1 MSDEISDKDKALYPP
16 VDPIKAGIAGKCPRC
31 GTGRLFKGYINTAKG
46 CSNCGLDYSFAD
58 SGDGPAAFVVLIV
71 GFIVVGVALYTE
83 VNFNP
88 PLWLHFLLWVPAV
101 IVLSLI
107 VLRWMKGILIA
118 LQYKNK
124 AAQGVLDKR

>member
-1 MSDEISDKDKALYPP
+1 MSEHSTPQDKAHYPP
-16 VDPIKAGIAGKCPRC
+16 VDPFKAGIGGKCPRC
-31 GTGRLFKGYINTAKG
+31 GAGRLFLGYLNTAKG

-58 SGDGPAAFVVLIV
+58 SGDGPAAFVILIV
-71 GFIVVGVALYTE
+71 GFLVVGSALYTE
-83 VNFNP
+83 VHFNP

-101 IVLSLI
+101 IILSLL
-107 VLRWMKGILIA
+107 VLRWMKGVLIA

>member
-1 MSDEISDKDKALYPP
+1 MNQSQIDKALYPP
-16 VDPIKAGIAGKCPRC
+16 VDPVKTGIAGKCPRC

-71 GFIVVGVALYTE
+71 GFIVVGAALYTE

-88 PLWLHFLLWVPAV
+88 PLWLHFLLWVPSV
-101 IVLSLI
+101 IILSLV

-118 LQYKNK
+118 LQYKNN
-124 AAQGVLDKR
+124 ASSGTLDKQ

>member
-1 MSDEISDKDKALYPP
+1 MSNDNDDKAIYPP
-16 VDPIKAGIAGKCPRC
+16 VDPFKTGIAAKCPRC
-31 GTGRLFKGYINTAKG
+31 GTGRLFKGYIDIANA
-46 CSNCGLDYSFAD
+46 CSNCRLDYAFAD
-58 SGDGPAAFVVLIV
+58 SGDGPAAFVILIV
-71 GFIVVGVALYTE
+71 GFIVMGLALYTE

-88 PLWLHFLLWVPAV
+88 PLWLHFMLWIPLV

-107 VLRWMKGILIA
+107 ALRWIKGILIA

>member
-1 MSDEISDKDKALYPP
+1 MNDSQNQQDKALYPP
-16 VDPIKAGIAGKCPRC
+16 VDPIRTGIAAKCPRC
-31 GTGRLFKGYINTAKG
+31 GTGRLFTGYINTAKG
-46 CSNCGLDYSFAD
+46 CSNCGLDYAFAD
-58 SGDGPAAFVVLIV
+58 SGDGPAAFVILIV
-71 GFIVVGVALYTE
+71 GFIVVGSALYTE

-101 IVLSLI
+101 IILSLM

-124 AAQGVLDKR
+124 AAQGKLDQR